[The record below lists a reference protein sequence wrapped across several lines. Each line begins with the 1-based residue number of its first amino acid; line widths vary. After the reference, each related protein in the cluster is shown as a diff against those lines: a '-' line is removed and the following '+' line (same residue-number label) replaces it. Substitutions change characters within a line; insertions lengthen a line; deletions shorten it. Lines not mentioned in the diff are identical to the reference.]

1 MVKKQRFSR
10 IEKARSFLA
19 NIIGP
24 VKNSAAGLSNQFL
37 RFGNKPM
44 NPGWTDVRM
53 SDQDL
58 YTGYSYAAIRNR
70 ANKVSKIA
78 NKHVRTKSEV
88 EDLEHPYLEVL
99 DLSRT
104 FSNKQFWSEIS
115 TFMDLEGVYYL
126 MAVRAVQ
133 DGRIGTVQEFKLLN
147 PYNIRRVLDSENLEV
162 KGYVETRKGFVREI
176 PKEMIIEIRELNPFD
191 EDIPFAMTDAAKE
204 SQFIL
209 KTAGDYTRHALKHNV
224 NAPGVLSTDVILD
237 DQEFRNFTER
247 IKNHTKGEP
256 IFGNG
261 QGAITWENMQIELSK
276 SALKDV
282 NEIKRDELFAVT
294 GVSKT
299 IMGIEQAGTTRETAK
314 VQKDLNTENQ
324 ILPRIQD
331 IIDALNQDYKNN
343 FPNEF
348 KRTDVTIVVDDPLAI
363 DHEADKKKLE
373 AKDAEFEL
381 YKSLV
386 NAGFDRDLASQYVL
400 GEIDLDQLGEPAN
413 EPVVVNP
420 PVEPIEEGA
429 KKTVKIKRNQFEEES
444 QGVVKQQQGALQNAI
459 VSVETQLSLAAI
471 NRVSKKTTKNMV
483 VKNQFE
489 EENEVVT
496 KKEKEE
502 AVRELFLILL
512 GFYGIITQ
520 LKGGQVMR
528 DRAGQF
534 AMLGMFKL
542 DKETKDKIKS
552 SATKASESHIDTIA
566 NDLHQTAREGALRGD
581 SREQLVSALT
591 DKYSTTISKT
601 RAEAIARTET
611 NRAFTLAQFEAD
623 RQFIE
628 QNKLESRAFKK
639 WTTRSDNPCPFCL
652 QLASEPP
659 VPFNRNFRSLGDDVS
674 AGGETLDVGYS
685 DLEAGN
691 AHVNCSCVYELI
703 IENSLNSIVL
713 EELQQGYKEL
723 DKNTKEAKQMLEDI
737 KVEKA
742 RVKRE
747 NKALEKRTAELEK
760 TAEELDE
767 LLNHSDLEV

>member
-24 VKNSAAGLSNQFL
+24 VKNSATNLSNQFL
-37 RFGNKPM
+37 RFGNKAM

-88 EDLEHPYLEVL
+88 EDLEHPYLETL

-133 DGRIGTVQEFKLLN
+133 DGRVGNIQEFKLLN
-147 PYNIRRVLDSENLEV
+147 PYNIRRVLDSESLKV
-162 KGYVETRKGFVREI
+162 TGYVETRKGFVREI
-176 PKEMIIEIRELNPFD
+176 PKELIIEIRELNPFD
-191 EDIPFAMTDAAKE
+191 EDTPYAMTDAAKE

-224 NAPGVLSTDVILD
+224 NAPGIISTDVILD
-237 DQEFRNFTER
+237 EQEFRNFTER
-247 IKNHTKGEP
+247 VKNHTKGEP

-261 QGAITWENMQIELSK
+261 QGAITFENMQIELSK
-276 SALKDV
+276 SALKDI
-282 NEIKRDELFAVT
+282 NEIKRDELFAIS

-299 IMGIEQAGTTRETAK
+299 LMGIEQSGTTRETAK

-324 ILPRIQD
+324 VLPRIQD

-363 DHEADKKKLE
+363 DHEADKKKLDV
-373 AKDAEFEL
+373 KDAEFEL

-386 NAGFDRDLASQYVL
+386 NAGFDRDLASQYVQ

-413 EPVVVNP
+413 EPIVVNP

-429 KKTVKIKRNQFEEES
+429 NGKNKNPIKVKKNQFEEES

-459 VSVETQLSLAAI
+459 VSVETQLSLKAI
-471 NRVSKKTTKNMV
+471 ERVSKKTAKNMV

-496 KKEKEE
+496 KREKEE

-534 AMLGMFKL
+534 AMLSLFKL

-552 SATKASESHIDTIA
+552 AATKASESHIDTIA
-566 NDLHQTAREGALRGD
+566 NDLHRTAREGALRGD

-591 DKYSTTISKT
+591 DKYSMTISKT

-628 QNKLESRAFKK
+628 QNKLEGRAFKK

-659 VPFNRNFRSLGDDVS
+659 VPFDRNFRSLGYD
-674 AGGETLDVGYS
+674 

-703 IENSLNSIVL
+703 IENSLNSFVL